1 MTITFTRLLADG
13 WIAFRR
19 EADLVLALAGAL
31 VFLPAFAVQLL
42 CDPMPPLPAQPGDEA
57 VMAQWMAAVTA
68 WGQANA
74 FWYLLA
80 DVIGMVGLAA
90 IAVLL
95 VAPGRLTVGDSLGD
109 VLRRLGRFVLLNL
122 LVAIPVGLGLWLF
135 VLPGLYIQ
143 ARLIAAVPVV
153 AAERDQSAAR
163 ALGRSWRLT
172 SQVSWPLL
180 GAVIALFLAQW
191 LVVSPLFSLDSW
203 LRLQGHDNPFLIA
216 LVAALLAGAGTFYNV
231 GLLLVG
237 VATYRRFASKG
248 T

>member
-1 MTITFTRLLADG
+1 MTITFARLLADG
-13 WIAFRR
+13 WAVFRR

-57 VMAQWMAAVTA
+57 VMSQWMEAVTV

-74 FWYLLA
+74 FWYLAA
-80 DVIGMVGLAA
+80 DVVGMVGLAA

-95 VAPGRLTVGDSLGD
+95 VAPGRLTVGGSLSLA
-109 VLRRLGRFVLLNL
+109 LRRLGRFLLLNL
-122 LVAIPVGLGLWLF
+122 LIAIPVGMGLWLF
-135 VLPGLYIQ
+135 VLPGLYLQ

-153 AAERDQSAAR
+153 AAEADQSAAR

-172 SQVSWPLL
+172 TSVSWPLL

-191 LVVSPLFSLDSW
+191 LAVSPLFSFDSW
-203 LRLQGHDNPFLIA
+203 LREPGHDNPFLIG
-216 LVAALLAGAGTFYNV
+216 LVAALLAAAGTFYNV

-237 VATYRRFASKG
+237 VATYRRSANKG